1 MERRH
6 FLKGLGIVVG
16 GAGLGAAA
24 GPLQHPKIQR
34 IGRTPTP
41 KPTAA
46 GPAEKALLRELPEG
60 SRLGNK
66 WRVEQIHGV
75 MFGAIPVVLSSVGS
89 GRFQI
94 DIMRR
99 DDQTRGVASTEKL
112 ELFVANGGNGDK
124 PTDEDHAEAAVAMAE
139 VLARSESAA
148 PRSLLTL
155 QERHARHP
163 DGFFAGL
170 V

>member
-16 GAGLGAAA
+16 GASLGAAA

-41 KPTAA
+41 KPAA
-46 GPAEKALLRELPEG
+46 LGPAEKALLRELPEG

-75 MFGAIPVVLSSVGS
+75 TFGAIPVVLSSIYS

-99 DDQTRGVASTEKL
+99 DDETRGVASTQKL
-112 ELFVANGGNGDK
+112 ELFVANGGNGHTA
-124 PTDEDHAEAAVAMAE
+124 TDEDHAEAALAMAE

-148 PRSLLTL
+148 PRGLLTL
-155 QERHARHP
+155 RERHARHP
-163 DGFFAGL
+163 DGFFAAM

>member
-1 MERRH
+1 VERRH

-41 KPTAA
+41 KPTAV

-60 SRLGNK
+60 SRLANK

-75 MFGAIPVVLSSVGS
+75 TFGAIPIVLSSIDS

-99 DDQTRGVASTEKL
+99 DDETRGVASTEKL
-112 ELFVANGGNGDK
+112 ELFVANGGNGNK
-124 PTDEDHAEAAVAMAE
+124 LTDEDHAEAAIAMAE

-148 PRSLLTL
+148 PRGLLTL
-155 QERHARHP
+155 RERHARHP
-163 DGFFAGL
+163 DGYFAAL